1 MNDTSDNIESFEDAQ
16 RPPIDFA
23 KLKSEMPTRK
33 VEIEKTGIRT
43 WAGKMEK
50 LVFTSTFKEVGEK
63 FNWQKLLKRT
73 DYDTDSTQT
82 GNRDID
88 EKHWKAIQ
96 EFIETDDR
104 PYLGMAVVA
113 MPPDEKELEVHMELD
128 EFADLATVRIRS
140 GAPRPTILDW
150 QHRNKAACAAW
161 QAIRSIDLD
170 SASEDQVEL
179 YNKLLKSSIAVEM
192 LFEDDKNLL
201 STLFVNLGRSKPIS
215 KDLIAVMDR
224 SQIQNRLGA
233 DVAEKSGLFRH
244 RITYLGAKAG
254 RELAEKHGRD
264 YENLYSAGNVVDA
277 AAIVAGVGV
286 RDRSPK
292 QREDLLEK
300 IVQEK
305 RNARGLTKTDA
316 IDAVG
321 TEVAALF
328 DYAYANLPGWE
339 EIKDGNLTV
348 EKFKDTYVHSTA
360 AGLKVI
366 SIVLAA
372 AKAAGVSPQRV
383 IDVMAKEVPWRRDA
397 LRDGEDEDGN
407 FAEVHEFF
415 QGTLVKTT
423 YDEKAEKWK
432 AVTAGAR
439 RDLYQLAAEK
449 VLKQVAAKDP
459 SLKPIIGLPTYQ
471 AIGLAPS
478 AGRGRPKK
486 ASAA

>member
-1 MNDTSDNIESFEDAQ
+1 MDDTSDHIESSMDAE

-23 KLKSEMPTRK
+23 TLKSEVPTRK

-73 DYDTDSTQT
+73 DYDTESTQT

-88 EKHWKAIQ
+88 ENHWKAIQ

-170 SASEDQVEL
+170 TASEQQVEL
-179 YNKLLKSSIAVEM
+179 YNKLLKSSVAVEM
-192 LFEDDKNLL
+192 LFEDDKDIL

-224 SQIQNRLGA
+224 SQIQNLLGA

-244 RITYLGAKAG
+244 RTTYLGVKAA
-254 RELAEKHGRD
+254 RQLAERHGRD

-292 QREDLLEK
+292 QREDLLGK

-305 RNARGLTKTDA
+305 RNARGLSKTDA

-328 DYAYANLPGWE
+328 DYAYANLPGWK
-339 EIKDGNLTV
+339 EIRDGKLTV
-348 EKFKDTYVHSTA
+348 AKFKDTYVHGTA

-372 AKAAGVSPQRV
+372 AKAGGVSPQRV
-383 IDVMAKEVPWRRDA
+383 IDVMAKEIPWRRDA

-407 FAEVHEFF
+407 FAEVHELF
-415 QGTLVKTT
+415 QGTLVKTI
-423 YDEKAEKWK
+423 YDEKTRKWK

-459 SLKPIIGLPTYQ
+459 SLKPIIGLSTSQ